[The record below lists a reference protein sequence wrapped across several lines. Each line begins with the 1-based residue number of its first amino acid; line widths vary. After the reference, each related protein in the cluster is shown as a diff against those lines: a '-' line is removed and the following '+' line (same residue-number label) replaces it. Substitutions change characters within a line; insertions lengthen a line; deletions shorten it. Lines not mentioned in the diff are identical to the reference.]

1 VHAVLAARR
10 VRRRAQV
17 HHGGLIGQRHEGVAE
32 PLGQEHR
39 PAVGVIEPHGLPPA
53 EGGGARSHVHDH
65 VQDRPG
71 DAADVLRLPGRD
83 IGVVDAPDHPAP
95 GHGGVSLRDVQL
107 VSEGGGELRAAERL
121 GETAPIVLVHLRG
134 ERPRTID
141 AKWFHEKQW

>member
-32 PLGQEHR
+32 PLGQEYR

-71 DAADVLRLPGRD
+71 HAADVLRLPGRD

-95 GHGGVSLRDVQL
+95 RHRAVDLRDIEL
-107 VSEGGGELRAAERL
+107 VAEVGGELGAAEEL
-121 GETAPIVLVHLRG
+121 EEVASVVPMHLRG
-134 ERPRTID
+134 ADPGALD
-141 AKWFHEKQW
+141 AKRIHA